1 MCFPFVTAKLR
12 RAGDLHLEQG
22 LPISH
27 GNHIQ
32 TVLFREG
39 RMGNKKRSA
48 GLRFFNQIQ
57 VVLVLRWRM
66 QW

>member
-1 MCFPFVTAKLR
+1 MGFPFVTAKLR
-12 RAGDLHLEQG
+12 RVGDLHLEQG

-39 RMGNKKRSA
+39 RMGNKKRSWEA
-48 GLRFFNQIQ
+48 PFFNQIQ
-57 VVLVLRWRM
+57 VVLVLKWRM